1 MNSKEN
7 TSNIYKEIAT
17 TYTVGTSFYANQ
29 KHKEA
34 SPYLEKSLKLAESLP
49 ANVKS
54 KYQKRIMWKLS
65 MAYAKSDRRREAVQL
80 IKELINMVEQEYK
93 RDYQKQ
99 RPFYNIGSYRMQ

>member
-1 MNSKEN
+1 MRIFEAQSFSDQKDEAIEKELDLMNSKEN

-49 ANVKS
+49 A
-54 KYQKRIMWKLS
+54 M
-65 MAYAKSDRRREAVQL
+65 
-80 IKELINMVEQEYK
+80 
-93 RDYQKQ
+93 
-99 RPFYNIGSYRMQ
+99 